1 MDEVIQK
8 TKISNMSIPNSK
20 NIGEIEVSTANNLR
34 ESVVAEAK
42 TYLEDCY
49 KNYENKISPMLN
61 EELDK
66 LADLETRHKEYY
78 QITLFD
84 KERKL
89 QEKERSVEVLFN
101 QFADWVT
108 ETLTI
113 QNNPYIR
120 IVTVLM
126 GVSR

>member
-1 MDEVIQK
+1 
-8 TKISNMSIPNSK
+8 MSPQCLW
-20 NIGEIEVSTANNLR
+20 T
-34 ESVVAEAK
+34 
-42 TYLEDCY
+42 
-49 KNYENKISPMLN
+49 SPMLN

-78 QITLFD
+78 QMTLFD

-89 QEKERSVEVLFN
+89 QEKERSVEVLFD

>member
-1 MDEVIQK
+1 MNEVIQK
-8 TKISNMSIPNSK
+8 TKISNMSIPNVDC
-20 NIGEIEVSTANNLR
+20 IGEKEVVNASNLR
-34 ESVVAEAK
+34 EDAIVQAK
-42 TYLEDCY
+42 NYLNDCY
-49 KNYENKISPMLN
+49 REYGEKMNPLLDK
-61 EELDK
+61 ELDK
-66 LADLETRHKEYY
+66 LADLESRHKEYY
-78 QITLFD
+78 QRTLFD
-84 KERKL
+84 KQRKL
-89 QEKERSVEVLFN
+89 QEKERSVGELFD